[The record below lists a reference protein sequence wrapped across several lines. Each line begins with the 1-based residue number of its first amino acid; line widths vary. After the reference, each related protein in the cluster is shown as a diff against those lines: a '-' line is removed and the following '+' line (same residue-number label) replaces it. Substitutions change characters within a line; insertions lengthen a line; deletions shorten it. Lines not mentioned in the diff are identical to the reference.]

1 MNKNEK
7 NLSRTPLSRRIDTQ
21 KLVILAVLAILFLV
35 FSLLSTPF
43 RSYST
48 FITLLSYSYYI
59 AFMAIGVTF
68 ALITGGVDLSLGTG
82 MICYGL
88 IGGYLIVECGMPV
101 GVGMLATVLVAV
113 LFGLFNGTLIAVF
126 DIPPFIATLATMM
139 ITRGVGSVVV
149 GGMSVTWPQAASEQG
164 WFRSLFRTE
173 INGVLI
179 PTGFIWVLLSVIVMS
194 FILNK
199 TKLGRYIIA
208 IGSNKEATRLSGVK
222 VVKYHIAAYALSGFF
237 TGLASLAFAATFQE
251 LSPGIGGGL
260 ELDAIGSAII
270 GGTSTAGGV
279 GSIVGT
285 LIGVFIMSTLK
296 TGLPYI
302 GLQANWQQIITG
314 IILLGAVGIDV
325 LKNRRK

>member
-7 NLSRTPLSRRIDTQ
+7 SKSPLLKKFDTQ
-21 KLVILAVLAILFLV
+21 KLVVLAVLVILFLV
-35 FSLLSTPF
+35 FSLLSAPF

-113 LFGLFNGTLIAVF
+113 LFGLFNGTLIAVL

-139 ITRGVGSVVV
+139 ITRGIGSVVV
-149 GGMSVTWPQAASEQG
+149 GGKSVTWPQAASAQG
-164 WFRSLFRTE
+164 WFRSMFRTQ
-173 INGVLI
+173 IGGVMI
-179 PTGFIWVLLSVIVMS
+179 PTGFLWVLLSVILMS
-194 FILNK
+194 FVLNK

-222 VVKYHIAAYALSGFF
+222 VVKYHIAAYAIAGFF

-251 LSPGIGGGL
+251 PSPGIGGGL

-314 IILLGAVGIDV
+314 VILLGAVGIDV
-325 LKNRRK
+325 VKNKRK

>member
-1 MNKNEK
+1 MNHNEK
-7 NLSRTPLSRRIDTQ
+7 SVSKTPLSRKFDTQ
-21 KLVILAVLAILFLV
+21 KLVVIAVLIILFTV
-35 FSLLSTPF
+35 FSLLSPPF

-48 FITLLSYSYYI
+48 VITLLSYSYYI

-88 IGGYLIVECGMPV
+88 IGGYLIVEKGMPV

-113 LFGLFNGTLIAVF
+113 LFGLFNGTLIAVL

-139 ITRGVGSVVV
+139 ITRGIGSVVV
-149 GGMSVTWPQAASEQG
+149 GGMSVTWPQAASAQG

-173 INGVLI
+173 INGILF
-179 PTGFIWVLLSVIVMS
+179 PTGFIWVLLSVLIMS
-194 FILNK
+194 FILNR

-222 VVKYHIAAYALSGFF
+222 VVKYHIAAYAIAGFF

-325 LKNRRK
+325 LKNRKH

>member
-7 NLSRTPLSRRIDTQ
+7 SKSPLLKKFDTQ
-21 KLVILAVLAILFLV
+21 KLVVLAVLAILFLV
-35 FSLLSTPF
+35 FSLLSAPF

-113 LFGLFNGTLIAVF
+113 LFGLFNGTLIAVL

-139 ITRGVGSVVV
+139 ITRGIGSVVV
-149 GGMSVTWPQAASEQG
+149 GGKSVTWPQAASAQG
-164 WFRSLFRTE
+164 WFRSLFRTQ
-173 INGVLI
+173 IGGVMI
-179 PTGFIWVLLSVIVMS
+179 PTGFLWVLLSVILMS
-194 FILNK
+194 FVLNK

-222 VVKYHIAAYALSGFF
+222 VVKYHIAAYAIAGFF

-314 IILLGAVGIDV
+314 VILLAAVGIDV
-325 LKNRRK
+325 VKNKRK

>member
-7 NLSRTPLSRRIDTQ
+7 SKSPLLKKFDTQ
-21 KLVILAVLAILFLV
+21 KLVVLAVLVILFLV
-35 FSLLSTPF
+35 FSLLSAPF

-113 LFGLFNGTLIAVF
+113 LFGLFNGTLIAVL

-139 ITRGVGSVVV
+139 ITRGIGSVVV
-149 GGMSVTWPQAASEQG
+149 GGKSVTWPQAASAQG
-164 WFRSLFRTE
+164 WFRSLFRTQ
-173 INGVLI
+173 IGGVMI
-179 PTGFIWVLLSVIVMS
+179 PTGFLWVLLSVILMS
-194 FILNK
+194 FVLNK

-222 VVKYHIAAYALSGFF
+222 VVKYHIAAYAIAGFF

-314 IILLGAVGIDV
+314 VILLGAVGIDV
-325 LKNRRK
+325 VKNKRK

>member
-7 NLSRTPLSRRIDTQ
+7 SKSPLLKKFDTQ
-21 KLVILAVLAILFLV
+21 KLVVLAVLVILFLV
-35 FSLLSTPF
+35 FSLLSAPF

-113 LFGLFNGTLIAVF
+113 LFGLFNGTLIAVL

-139 ITRGVGSVVV
+139 ITRGIGSVVV
-149 GGMSVTWPQAASEQG
+149 GGKSVTWPQAASAQG
-164 WFRSLFRTE
+164 WFRSLFRTQ
-173 INGVLI
+173 IGGVMI
-179 PTGFIWVLLSVIVMS
+179 PTGFLWVLLSVILMS
-194 FILNK
+194 FVLNK

-222 VVKYHIAAYALSGFF
+222 VVKYHIAAYAIAGFF
-237 TGLASLAFAATFQE
+237 TGLAALAFAATFQE

-314 IILLGAVGIDV
+314 VILLGAVGIDV
-325 LKNRRK
+325 VKNKRK

>member
-7 NLSRTPLSRRIDTQ
+7 SKSPLLKKFDTQ
-21 KLVILAVLAILFLV
+21 KLVVLAVLAILFLV
-35 FSLLSTPF
+35 FSLLSAPF

-113 LFGLFNGTLIAVF
+113 LFGLFNGTLIAVL

-139 ITRGVGSVVV
+139 ITRGIGSVVV
-149 GGMSVTWPQAASEQG
+149 GGKSVTWPQAASAQG
-164 WFRSLFRTE
+164 WFRSLFRTQ
-173 INGVLI
+173 IGGVMI
-179 PTGFIWVLLSVIVMS
+179 PTGFLWVLLSVILMS
-194 FILNK
+194 FVLNK

-222 VVKYHIAAYALSGFF
+222 VVKYHIAAYAIAGFF
-237 TGLASLAFAATFQE
+237 TGLAALAFAATFQE

-314 IILLGAVGIDV
+314 VILLAAVGIDV
-325 LKNRRK
+325 VKNKRK

>member
-7 NLSRTPLSRRIDTQ
+7 SKSPLLKKFDTQ
-21 KLVILAVLAILFLV
+21 KLVVLAVLAILFLV
-35 FSLLSTPF
+35 FSLLSAPF

-113 LFGLFNGTLIAVF
+113 LFGLFNGTLIAVL

-139 ITRGVGSVVV
+139 ITRGIGSVVV
-149 GGMSVTWPQAASEQG
+149 GGKSVTWPQAASAQG
-164 WFRSLFRTE
+164 WFRSLFRTQ
-173 INGVLI
+173 IGGVMI
-179 PTGFIWVLLSVIVMS
+179 PTGFIWVLLSVILMS
-194 FILNK
+194 FVLNK

-222 VVKYHIAAYALSGFF
+222 VVKYHIAAYAIAGFF

-314 IILLGAVGIDV
+314 VILLAAVGIDV
-325 LKNRRK
+325 VKNKRK